1 MTVTKETLTDSLFT
15 ENDLSRDEASAVLES
30 LLELI
35 KSTLESRED
44 ILISGFGKFCVKDKK
59 NRRGRNP
66 ATGEELT
73 LAARKVVTFKCSSVL
88 KDKLNQNRS

>member
-15 ENDLSRDEASAVLES
+15 KNDLTRDEASGLLES

-35 KSTLESRED
+35 KATLESRD
-44 ILISGFGKFCVKDKK
+44 DLLISGFGKFCVKGKG

-88 KDKLNQNRS
+88 KDKLNKNR